1 MFALVQRRCFLHIV
15 VKQNHTVP
23 MILPVNF
30 KPHLSAGAWQ
40 APAWTGEASQLQRI
54 RICYLHTV
62 LKHFGER
69 GREKENERKWSC
81 GRLELKR
88 PVCFASSVTWDRLS
102 WNAQQHHHKQ
112 QVKKQRKLK
121 LELAKKELKLL
132 EDLCEGYPAARVRW
146 LTVKHQPWHL
156 DNLRDS
162 FGPFCRSC
170 CSVSHIHKTFRLW
183 TRTSRNGIIYCDNFQ
198 LFSLPK
204 SVGFLSALGQEEMP
218 SATRIPRSWNA
229 WGMPCWICYSEEG
242 QQRRFGRCSRMFFAL
257 NSPP

>member
-1 MFALVQRRCFLHIV
+1 
-15 VKQNHTVP
+15 
-23 MILPVNF
+23 MILHSIVNSCQF
-30 KPHLSAGAWQ
+30 QATFMSWSMTSARMEEW
-40 APAWTGEASQLQRI
+40 EASQLQRI
-54 RICYLHTV
+54 RICYLHILYTFI
-62 LKHFGER
+62 KTFWER
-69 GREKENERKWSC
+69 EEERKKMILRKTWIERAC
-81 GRLELKR
+81 VFCL
-88 PVCFASSVTWDRLS
+88 FTWDRLS

-112 QVKKQRKLK
+112 QVKRQIKLK

-132 EDLCEGYPAARVRW
+132 EDLCDGYPAAWVRW

-170 CSVSHIHKTFRLW
+170 CSASHIHKTFRLW

-198 LFSLPK
+198 LFSLRK
-204 SVGFLSALGQEEMP
+204 SVGFLSALGQEE
-218 SATRIPRSWNA
+218 IPRSWNV

>member
-162 FGPFCRSC
+162 LVHFVGHVAAFLTFTRLSDCEQGRQETELYNVTIFNFSAYGNRSGF
-170 CSVSHIHKTFRLW
+170 SVPWGRRK
-183 TRTSRNGIIYCDNFQ
+183 C
-198 LFSLPK
+198 LPRP
-204 SVGFLSALGQEEMP
+204 GFLEVGTPEECLAGFVTAKRGSKDALADAPG
-218 SATRIPRSWNA
+218 
-229 WGMPCWICYSEEG
+229 C
-242 QQRRFGRCSRMFFAL
+242 FL
-257 NSPP
+257 H

>member
-1 MFALVQRRCFLHIV
+1 MRGFTIAEN
-15 VKQNHTVP
+15 QNLLFTY
-23 MILPVNF
+23 I
-30 KPHLSAGAWQ
+30 
-40 APAWTGEASQLQRI
+40 QL
-54 RICYLHTV
+54 

-69 GREKENERKWSC
+69 GREKENDLAEDLNWKGLC
-81 GRLELKR
+81 VTCL
-88 PVCFASSVTWDRLS
+88 FTWDRLS

-112 QVKKQRKLK
+112 QVKKQKKLK

-170 CSVSHIHKTFRLW
+170 CSVSHIRKTFRLW
-183 TRTSRNGIIYCDNFQ
+183 TRTSRNGIIYCDDFR
-198 LFSLPK
+198 LFSLQK

-218 SATRIPRSWNA
+218 STTRIPRSWNA

-242 QQRRFGRCSRMFFAL
+242 QQRRFGRCSRIFFCIQ
-257 NSPP
+257 